1 MQINV
6 KRLFLFNIV
15 QRVGTY
21 SAMEAAGEYTT
32 EILRVEPFSFPPFLV
47 SEIENTISVVDG
59 VKDIG
64 KDKR

>member
-15 QRVGTY
+15 RRAGTY

-32 EILRVEPFSFPPFLV
+32 EILRARHTSFPQFLF
-47 SEIENTISVVDG
+47 SEIEDTISVVDC